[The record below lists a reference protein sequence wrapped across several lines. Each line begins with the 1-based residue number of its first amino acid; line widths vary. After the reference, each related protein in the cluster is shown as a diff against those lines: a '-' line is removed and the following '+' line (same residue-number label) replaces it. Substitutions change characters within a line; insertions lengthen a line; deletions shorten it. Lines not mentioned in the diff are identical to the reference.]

1 MKTINIDGKNYRYSE
16 KVAKKYEDKWFLGT
30 EDAIEIAI
38 NKQLAK
44 DRRRNEKEMK
54 FLFEMES
61 VGQKIWD
68 NRFAIVWKYFEI
80 EENPYIKKSKRYSKA
95 EFDIMLNAIYKEEEK

>member
-16 KVAKKYEDKWFLGT
+16 KVAKKYEDKYFLGT

-44 DRRRNEKEMK
+44 DRRRIEK
-54 FLFEMES
+54 
-61 VGQKIWD
+61 
-68 NRFAIVWKYFEI
+68 KYGVI
-80 EENPYIKKSKRYSKA
+80 
-95 EFDIMLNAIYKEEEK
+95 LKEEEEK